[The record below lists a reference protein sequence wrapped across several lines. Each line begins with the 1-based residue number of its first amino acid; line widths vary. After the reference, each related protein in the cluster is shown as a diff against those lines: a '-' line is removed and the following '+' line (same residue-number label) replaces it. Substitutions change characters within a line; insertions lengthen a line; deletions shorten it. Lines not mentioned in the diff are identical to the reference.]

1 MKLQGRLAYVFYG
14 SLVPHLVLEAIGFP
28 LLFAIAIGWATW
40 QWRDRVRERVSQL
53 NWPYSR

>member
-1 MKLQGRLAYVFYG
+1 MFYG